1 MMSPTAIS
9 VASSISDFGL
19 AGTGVAIGDRL
30 SVGCVLVFG
39 VWILQPAIESMA
51 ISESNRRKFMIFESD
66 LSAYMVS

>member
-30 SVGCVLVFG
+30 SFGCVLVCG

-51 ISESNRRKFMIFESD
+51 INESNLRKFMIFESD